1 MCHFCNNWPL
11 KFTGQNPASIPTA
24 DSENYPKTL
33 MTEALDKTIPMND
46 AIREA
51 LSVSLRGCEELIPQ
65 EDWIRKLARSEAT
78 GVPLRIKLGLDP
90 TAPDIHVGHTVVL
103 NKMRQLQDLGH
114 TVIFLIGDFTTLIG
128 DPSGRNSTRPPLTR
142 EEIEVNAQTYYRQAS
157 MVLDPEKTEI
167 RYNSEWGDA
176 LGSRGMIQLA
186 ARYTVARM
194 MERNDFHDRF
204 KAGTSIS
211 VHEFLY
217 PLMQGYDSVALKSDL
232 ELGGTDQ
239 KFNLLV
245 GRHLQAEYGQE
256 PQCILTMPLLEGLD
270 GVEKMSKSKNNYIGI
285 SEDANTMFAKVLSI
299 SDVLMWRWYT
309 LLSFKSEADIAA
321 LKAEV
326 DAGLNPKDA
335 KVALAKEITSRFHSA
350 AAADAAE
357 QDFINRSKGGV
368 PDEIPERSLSGAPIG
383 IGALLKAAGLAPS
396 TSEANRLIDG
406 GGVRVDSSV
415 VSDKGLRLGAGTYVV
430 QVGKRKFVKVRLA

>member
-1 MCHFCNNWPL
+1 MHPV
-11 KFTGQNPASIPTA
+11 PPTSLPM
-24 DSENYPKTL
+24 SERV
-33 MTEALDKTIPMND
+33 
-46 AIREA
+46 REA
-51 LSVSLRGCEELIPQ
+51 LAVTLRGCEELIPQ
-65 EDWIRKLARSEAT
+65 DDWVKKLVRSEAT
-78 GVPLRIKLGLDP
+78 GTPLRIKLGLDP

-114 TVIFLIGDFTTLIG
+114 QVIFLIGDFTTMIG

-142 EEIEVNAQTYYRQAS
+142 EQIEANAQTYYKQAS
-157 MVLDPEKTEI
+157 LVLDPAKTEI
-167 RYNSEWGDA
+167 RYNSEWSDP
-176 LGSRGMIQLA
+176 LGARGMIQLA
-186 ARYTVARM
+186 SRYTVARM

-204 KAGTSIS
+204 KGGQSIS

-270 GVEKMSKSKNNYIGI
+270 GVDKMSKSKNNYIGI

-309 LLSFKSEADIAA
+309 LLSFQSEGKMAA

-326 DAGLNPKDA
+326 DAGRNPKDA
-335 KVALAKEITSRFHSA
+335 KVALAKEITARFHSA

-357 QDFINRSKGGV
+357 QDFINRSQGGI
-368 PDEIPERSLSGAPIG
+368 PDQIEERQLALADGAPWG
-383 IGALLKAAGLAPS
+383 IAALLKATGLAAS
-396 TSEANRLIDG
+396 SGEGNRLIDG

-415 VSDKGLRLGAGTYVV
+415 VSDKGLKLGAGSYVL
-430 QVGKRKFVKVRLA
+430 QVGKRKFMRVTLA

>member
-1 MCHFCNNWPL
+1 MNQELVTNFL
-11 KFTGQNPASIPTA
+11 V
-24 DSENYPKTL
+24 
-33 MTEALDKTIPMND
+33 TERVKAAL
-46 AIREA
+46 A
-51 LSVSLRGCEELIPQ
+51 VSLRGCEELIPQ
-65 EDWIRKLARSEAT
+65 DEWVKKLARSEAT

-90 TAPDIHVGHTVVL
+90 TAPDIHIGHTVVL

-128 DPSGRNSTRPPLTR
+128 DPSGRNSTRPALTR
-142 EEIEVNAQTYYRQAS
+142 EQIEANAQTYCRQAS
-157 MVLDPEKTEI
+157 LVLDPSKTEI
-167 RYNSEWGDA
+167 RYNSEWCDP
-176 LGSRGMIQLA
+176 LGARGMIELA
-186 ARYTVARM
+186 AKYNVARM

-204 KAGTSIS
+204 KAGTPIN

-217 PLMQGYDSVALKSDL
+217 PLLQGYDSVALKSDL

-239 KFNLLV
+239 KFNLLM

-270 GVEKMSKSKNNYIGI
+270 GVDKMSKSKNNYIGV

-309 LLSFKSEADIAA
+309 LLSFRSEADIAA

-326 DAGLNPKDA
+326 DVGRNPKDA
-335 KVALAKEITSRFHSA
+335 KVALAKEITARFHSS

-368 PDEIPERSLSGAPIG
+368 PDEIAEVSLPLGDAGAPLG
-383 IGALLKAAGLAPS
+383 IGALLKLAGLAAS
-396 TSEANRLIDG
+396 SGEGNRLIDG
-406 GGVRVDSSV
+406 GGVRIDSSV
-415 VSDKGLRLGAGTYVV
+415 VSDKGLKLGAGTYVL
-430 QVGKRKFVKVRLA
+430 QVGKRKFAKVTLG